1 MEAIKIQSE
10 NQPWNGNKMLHT
22 QKEIT
27 AQEYNKY

>member
-10 NQPWNGNKMLHT
+10 NGPWNGKNATHA